1 MICFCWH
8 GFPQYGAR
16 CVAEFVRST
25 TEEVAVIATRPSVP
39 VKGMDELA
47 GCPVHWI
54 DLNSD
59 VTIKGIL
66 GEIPRVLTVPG
77 WSFPFYNR
85 FRDEVRLD
93 GGRVIAG
100 CDNDF
105 TFSFK
110 EILKAIR
117 FRLFLRNKYDGFWVP
132 GKAGR
137 RLMRFY
143 GAPAQ
148 LVYSPSY
155 SADVSVFSDGEPLE
169 AREKRIL
176 FVGQFIDRKNV
187 LMLCEA
193 FLKANVGNGWTLELC
208 GCGVLRDKLPNH
220 PNIVIH
226 DFVQPEALAAIYRKA
241 RIFCLPSK
249 EEHWGLVV
257 HEAALSGCVLLLSNR
272 IGAAADFLEE
282 GVNGYSFSPF
292 SIRQMTDSMQK
303 TMRMSDC
310 ELITARARSLE
321 LASTISTASF
331 AAAVREFSQQ

>member
-25 TEEVAVIATRPSVP
+25 SERVTVIATRPAVP

-54 DLNSD
+54 DHNSNVAIKD
-59 VTIKGIL
+59 VL
-66 GEIPRVLTVPG
+66 GCVPRVLVVSG
-77 WSFPFYNR
+77 WAIPLYNR
-85 FRDEVRLD
+85 FRDEVRAE
-93 GGRVIAG
+93 GGKVIAG

-105 TFSFK
+105 VLSFK
-110 EILKAIR
+110 GILNAIR
-117 FRLFLRNKYDGFWVP
+117 FRLVLRNKYDGFWVP
-132 GKAGR
+132 GKAGH

-143 GAPAQ
+143 GAPMER
-148 LVYSPSY
+148 VYSASY
-155 SADVSVFSDGEPLE
+155 SADGTIFRDGGPLE
-169 AREKRIL
+169 NREKRIL
-176 FVGQFIDRKNV
+176 FVGQFVDRKNV

-193 FLKANVGNGWTLELC
+193 FLKANVGNDWALELC
-208 GCGVLRDKLPNH
+208 GCGVLRDRLPNH

-282 GVNGYSFSPF
+282 GVNGFSFTPF
-292 SIRQMTDSMQK
+292 SIGQMTAAMKKAMSL
-303 TMRMSDC
+303 SDC
-310 ELITARARSLE
+310 ELKAARTKSLE
-321 LASTISTASF
+321 LAAHISTAAF
-331 AAAVREFSQQ
+331 ASAVREFSRQ